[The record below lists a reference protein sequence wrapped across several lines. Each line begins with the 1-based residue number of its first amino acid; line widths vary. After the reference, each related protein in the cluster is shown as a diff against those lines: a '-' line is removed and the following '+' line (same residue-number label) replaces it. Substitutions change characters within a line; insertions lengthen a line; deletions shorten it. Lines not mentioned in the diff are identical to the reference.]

1 MRRTKGMLIAT
12 AAAGLIL
19 SGAVTARA
27 AGEKTGD
34 TVNCAGINACKGQ
47 GACGGAGHSCAGK
60 NACKGQGWIE
70 SSKDECL
77 KKGGKI
83 VEGEKH

>member
-1 MRRTKGMLIAT
+1 MLIAT

-19 SGAVTARA
+19 SGAVAARA
-27 AGEKTGD
+27 AGEKTGGD

-47 GACGGAGHSCAGK
+47 GACAGAGHSCAGK
-60 NACKGQGWIE
+60 NSCKGQGWVE

-83 VEGEKH
+83 VEGKKE